1 MVGGSKDEGGGGGAP
16 FRVVAS
22 AVALVVSSAGAAYAA
37 IDLVSTE
44 DPPDPPDPDYL
55 WEPWLPLAENT
66 TLVGAISAVV
76 FVGALGVFASAV
88 RSSQAKRPLAAQV
101 AVMSGFAMWLGAG
114 YGIVTDG
121 VAGANIGGGGV
132 LLLTPVVALFT
143 LALVGGI
150 ALAERRATRSP

>member
-1 MVGGSKDEGGGGGAP
+1 MVGGSKDEGGRGGAP

-22 AVALVVSSAGAAYAA
+22 AVALVVSSAGVAYAA

-44 DPPDPPDPDYL
+44 DPPDPDYL

-88 RSSQAKRPLAAQV
+88 RSGRAKRPLAAQV

-121 VAGANIGGGGV
+121 VTGANIGGGGV

>member
-1 MVGGSKDEGGGGGAP
+1 MVGGSQDESPRGGAP

-22 AVALVVSSAGAAYAA
+22 AVALVVSAAGVAYAA

-44 DPPDPPDPDYL
+44 DPSDPDYL
-55 WEPWLPLAENT
+55 WEPWLPLAENA
-66 TLVGAISAVV
+66 TLVGAISAGV
-76 FVGALGVFASAV
+76 FVGALMVFAAAV
-88 RSSQAKRPLAAQV
+88 RSGQAKRPLAAQV
-101 AVMSGFAMWLGAG
+101 AVMCGFAMWLGAG

-121 VAGANIGGGGV
+121 VTGANIGGGGV

-150 ALAERRATRSP
+150 ALAGRPAAGSP